1 MMSIQGWRALGG
13 SPDTFAGL
21 RINNHVCAM
30 STNLFSETRVCWGPL
45 AAVCSYKMR
54 ESLRVARPWGYQF
67 PVRWRAEG
75 ELRRECKMA
84 IRERSREVYVCELS
98 GETIWAEGVEGVWQG
113 ESSVTDMR
121 RVSTLRV
128 PSTNIA
134 KPASVT

>member
-1 MMSIQGWRALGG
+1 
-13 SPDTFAGL
+13 
-21 RINNHVCAM
+21 
-30 STNLFSETRVCWGPL
+30 
-45 AAVCSYKMR
+45 
-54 ESLRVARPWGYQF
+54 
-67 PVRWRAEG
+67 
-75 ELRRECKMA
+75 MA